1 MLLQAV
7 AIAAL
12 ALIAPTQ
19 SQAAVSSADA
29 IRAVQLS
36 KLGRALAVE
45 HPGGTLIAARSGT
58 AWTVTMH
65 VAGRATPVA
74 TFTVD
79 ATTGKLLGGAR
90 LPDFPRHT
98 SAQVIAIARA
108 SPKVHDWLS
117 RYGTTTTIVDEDATA
132 GTFTVHFDAGNHG
145 EVAQAVVDDSTGKV
159 TAAWTGPQV
168 AWTMARGYHYA
179 FGRRINDPSI
189 WIGLCVVFL
198 IGLLDFR
205 RLRSWRTLDLLM
217 LLAPSI
223 SLAYFNSGLIFWSVP
238 LVYPPLAYLLGRLV
252 WIGLRSERRPAV
264 AGSLPIWILA
274 GAAIFLIGF
283 RGGLDRY
290 DSNVIDVGYAGVVGA
305 DRLISGD
312 TPYGTFPTRNG
323 TPCGLKYADG
333 TSQAYRQATRGGRCE
348 SPIELGDTY
357 GPVNYAAYV
366 PAVALLGW
374 TGLWDDLP
382 AAHFTSVLFDA
393 LCALG
398 LLFAGRRL
406 AGWRL
411 GVSLAFAW
419 AAYPFTAF
427 ALESNSNDMIVTA
440 FAIWGFVWATS
451 PVARGALL
459 ALASW
464 SKFAPLAL
472 WPLWLRYPRDE
483 RTEQAEWE
491 YGEVPEP
498 LARGRLAALRER
510 LWLGPRRSTLLAIG
524 GLAVGT
530 LPAALLLIPGGTD
543 TPRAFWDATF
553 GYQLSR
559 PSPFSLWHWG
569 IYPGLPDL
577 RLVQAGLEVVFALA
591 AVACLWVPRRLDAV
605 RLAALSGALVIGFQL
620 CLSYWFYTYIPWF
633 FPFAMIA
640 LCAPSR
646 VR

>member
-1 MLLQAV
+1 MLPIAIV
-7 AIAAL
+7 AI
-12 ALIAPTQ
+12 ALIAPA
-19 SQAAVSSADA
+19 SSHAAISSADA
-29 IRAVQLS
+29 IRTVQLS
-36 KLGRALAVE
+36 ALGRAVAVE
-45 HPGGTLIAARSGT
+45 HPDGTLIAERTGT

-65 VAGRATPVA
+65 IPGRATAVA

-90 LPDFPRHT
+90 LPAYPRHT
-98 SAQVIAIARA
+98 NEQVIAIARA
-108 SPKVHDWLS
+108 SPKIHDWLS
-117 RYGTTTTIVDEDATA
+117 RYSATTTLVDEDATA
-132 GTFTVHFDAGNHG
+132 NTFTVHFNSGSYG
-145 EVAQAVVDDSTGKV
+145 EVAQAVIDDYTGKV

-179 FGRRINDPSI
+179 FGRRINSPWI
-189 WIGLCVVFL
+189 WIGLCIAFVL
-198 IGLLDFR
+198 GLLDYR
-205 RLRSWRTLDLLM
+205 RLISLRSLDLVM

-223 SLAYFNSGLIFWSVP
+223 SLAYFNAGLVFWSVP
-238 LVYPPLAYLLGRLV
+238 LAYPPLVYLLARLV
-252 WIGLRSERRPAV
+252 YIGFRSERRPSMP
-264 AGSLPIWILA
+264 GTLPVWLLA

-305 DRLISGD
+305 DRLVNGD
-312 TPYGTFPTRNG
+312 TPYGTFPTRTG
-323 TPCGLKYADG
+323 VTCGIVYSDG
-333 TSQAYRQATRGGRCE
+333 TSQGYRQVDRGNRCE
-348 SPIELGDTY
+348 SPIDLGDTY
-357 GPVNYAAYV
+357 GPINYASYV
-366 PAVALLGW
+366 PGVALLGW

-406 AGWRL
+406 SDWRL
-411 GVSLAFAW
+411 GVGLAFAW

-427 ALESNSNDMIVTA
+427 AMESNSNDMIVTA

-451 PVARGALL
+451 PVARGSLL

-472 WPLWLRYPRDE
+472 WPLWLRYPRDPQPE
-483 RTEQAEWE
+483 HAEWE
-491 YGEVPEP
+491 YGEDPGPLVPSRA
-498 LARGRLAALRER
+498 ARVRHA
-510 LWLGPRRSTLLAIG
+510 LWLGPRRTTLLAIA
-524 GLAVGT
+524 GLALGT
-530 LPAALLLIPGGTD
+530 LPAALLLLPSGMEA
-543 TPRAFWDATF
+543 PRAFWDATF

-577 RLVQAGLEVVFALA
+577 KIVQAVLQVALA
-591 AVACLWVPRRLDAV
+591 LGAIACLWVPRRLDAV
-605 RLAALSGALVIGFQL
+605 RLAALSGAIVIGFQL